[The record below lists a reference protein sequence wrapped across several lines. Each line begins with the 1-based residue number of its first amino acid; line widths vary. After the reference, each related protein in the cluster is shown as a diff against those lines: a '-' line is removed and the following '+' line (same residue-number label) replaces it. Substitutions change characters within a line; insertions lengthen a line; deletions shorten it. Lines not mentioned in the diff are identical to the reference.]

1 MPLKPP
7 RIELDRQRMEGFL
20 QRAEKGLDP
29 EDFAFLS
36 TLVGGRIFLGGLVEK
51 KSSAIARL
59 LRLIFGFKTRE
70 LHKYLRKSSPDI
82 RPA

>member
-36 TLVGGRIFLGGLVEK
+36 TLVGGLFFLGGLVEK
-51 KSSAIARL
+51 KSGAIARL
-59 LRLIFGFKTRE
+59 LR
-70 LHKYLRKSSPDI
+70 
-82 RPA
+82 